1 MKNNSDRINMGI
13 IMFDVGS
20 ALEVFY
26 LRFDIH
32 NSLEG
37 TGVLFLFAST
47 SRKQTNWEES
57 KLADVKQLK
66 PITQS

>member
-1 MKNNSDRINMGI
+1 MGI

-26 LRFDIH
+26 LRFDVH
-32 NSLEG
+32 SSLEG
-37 TGVLFLFAST
+37 MGILFLFAST

-57 KLADVKQLK
+57 KLADMKQLK
-66 PITQS
+66 PIAQS

>member
-1 MKNNSDRINMGI
+1 MKNNSDHINMGI

-26 LRFDIH
+26 LRFDVH
-32 NSLEG
+32 SSLEG

-57 KLADVKQLK
+57 KLADMKQLK
-66 PITQS
+66 PIAQS